1 MGVTDISI
9 IQIKVTENIPARV
22 GTGDEYGRELC
33 QDLCKYKLS
42 YSSGRS
48 GEPLPRV
55 SGFCTSYHLS
65 LVGWKL

>member
-1 MGVTDISI
+1 MSVTDISI
-9 IQIKVTENIPARV
+9 IQIKVTDNIQARV
-22 GTGDEYGRELC
+22 GTGDGYGRELC

-42 YSSGRS
+42 CGSGRS